1 MLTELYNI
9 FAEYYHDV
17 IRILPKIITA
27 VLAFIIFW
35 FAGNLVK
42 KVLKNRDKIFGLG
55 DVLITNFIA
64 SVVKGVIMVVGLSVS
79 LSILGLS
86 GVAGGIVTGAGVSAV
101 ILGFAFKNVGENL
114 ISGVML
120 ILNRPF
126 VTGDF
131 IEVAGITGTVVTMNL
146 KSTDVRTVDGK
157 MVYIP
162 NTMVINNPLVNYT
175 AEGKRRFDFE
185 VEVDNSVDVDKCREA
200 ILTAINS
207 VPEILK
213 EPGPIVTLTA
223 LSSSQKLKVYFWLS
237 VTDAVRSV
245 LEINSEA
252 FELSKKNLNAIG
264 IDISNV
270 TNIYLTNRSLQVG
283 MQGGSQS
290 DEKQS
295 HHT

>member
-64 SVVKGVIMVVGLSVS
+64 SVAKGVIMVVGLSVS

-146 KSTDVRTVDGK
+146 KSTDIRTVDGK

>member
-17 IRILPKIITA
+17 IKILPKIVTA
-27 VLAFIIFW
+27 VIAFIIFW
-35 FAGNLVK
+35 FAGNFVK
-42 KVLKNRDKIFGLG
+42 RMLRNRDKIFGLG

-64 SVVKGVIMVVGLSVS
+64 SVAKGVIMVVGLSVS

-86 GVAGGIVTGAGVSAV
+86 GVAGGLVTGAGVSAV

-126 VTGDF
+126 TTGDF

-146 KSTDVRTVDGK
+146 KSTDIRTVDGK

-185 VEVDNSVDVDKCREA
+185 VEVDNSIDVDKCREA
-200 ILTAINS
+200 ILKALYS

-223 LSSSQKLKVYFWLS
+223 LASSQKLRIYFWLS
-237 VTDAVRSV
+237 VADAARSV

-252 FELSKKNLNAIG
+252 FELSKRNLNDIG

-270 TNIYLTNRSLQVG
+270 TNIYLTNKSFQVG
-283 MQGGSQS
+283 MQSGPKS
-290 DEKQS
+290 D
-295 HHT
+295 

>member
-17 IRILPKIITA
+17 IRILPKIFTA
-27 VLAFIIFW
+27 VIAFIIFW
-35 FAGNLVK
+35 FAGNFVK
-42 KVLKNRDKIFGLG
+42 RMLRNRDKIFGLG

-64 SVVKGVIMVVGLSVS
+64 SVAKGVIMVVGLSVS

-86 GVAGGIVTGAGVSAV
+86 GVAGGLVTGAGVSAV

-126 VTGDF
+126 TTGDF

-146 KSTDVRTVDGK
+146 KSTDIRTVDGK

-185 VEVDNSVDVDKCREA
+185 VEVDNSIDVDKCREA
-200 ILTAINS
+200 ILKALNS

-223 LSSSQKLKVYFWLS
+223 LASSQKLRIYFWLS
-237 VTDAVRSV
+237 VADAARSV

-252 FELSKKNLNAIG
+252 FELSKKNLNDIG

-270 TNIYLTNRSLQVG
+270 TNIYLTNKSFEIG
-283 MQGGSQS
+283 MQSGSKS
-290 DEKQS
+290 D
-295 HHT
+295 